1 MNRKPMQMNR
11 KTFLARALALLAA
24 GLSLPAL
31 AQSIP
36 ATVDEPV
43 TITFYNY
50 NLATAGIGGD
60 ATRKMIAEF
69 MAANPNIT
77 VEGIPYSSADASRI
91 QADLAAGMPV
101 DLVQTVFSDLDFA
114 VTNFGAQ
121 ALEDL
126 VPADELAA
134 HFEGMSPNG
143 LKLGV
148 LNGKTYGLA
157 YTFST
162 PVLFYNADLFRA
174 AGLDPDQPPKTWEAV
189 KAAALAI
196 QEKTD
201 AAGFA
206 AGITGPTAA
215 DWLFQGV
222 VRSNGGEVISRDRTT
237 LKFAEPEAVEAVAML
252 RDLADAG
259 VYENADINGAL
270 EGMAAGNIGMY
281 LQTSAIQG
289 SLVAGAK
296 DHYELRASTMPS
308 FGDKPVRPNNS
319 GSALTIHTTDP
330 LKQRAAWELMK
341 FLTSEHRYTIITSEI
356 GYLPLRPAIVNDPK
370 YLGEWIKE
378 HPLVQPNLDQLAVLE
393 PWDPMPGPNYRQIV
407 KTMMDAVEMAVFGGG
422 DPTETLKS
430 AQDTA
435 QSFMP

>member
-1 MNRKPMQMNR
+1 MNR
-11 KTFLARALALLAA
+11 KTFLIGALAVLAT
-24 GLSLPAL
+24 GLSLPVM
-31 AQSIP
+31 AQAIP
-36 ATVDEPV
+36 ATVDQPV

-50 NLATAGIGGD
+50 NLATAGLGGE
-60 ATRKMIAEF
+60 ATKKLIAEF

-77 VEGIPYSSADASRI
+77 VTGVPYSSADSSRI
-91 QADLAAGMPV
+91 QADLAAGQPV

-114 VTNFGAQ
+114 VTNFGAK
-121 ALEDL
+121 ALEDII
-126 VPADELAA
+126 PADEMAA
-134 HFEGMSPNG
+134 HFAGMSPNG

-162 PVLFYNADLFRA
+162 PVLFYNADLFRE

-196 QEKTD
+196 KEKTGKE
-201 AAGFA
+201 GFQ
-206 AGITGPTAA
+206 AGITGPSAA
-215 DWLFQGV
+215 DWLLQGV
-222 VRSNGGEVISRDRTT
+222 VRSNGGEVISRDRKT
-237 LKFAEPEAVEAVAML
+237 LKFAEPEAVDAIAML
-252 RDLADAG
+252 KDLHDSG

-270 EGMAAGNIGMY
+270 DGMASGSIGMY

-289 SLVAGAK
+289 ALIAGATGK
-296 DHYELRASTMPS
+296 YELRASTMPS

-319 GSALTIHTTDP
+319 GSALTIHSSDP

-341 FLTSEHRYTIITSEI
+341 FLTSEHGYTVITSEI

-370 YLGEWIKE
+370 YLGEWVKA

-407 KTMMDAVEMAVFGGG
+407 KTMMEAVEMVVYGGA
-422 DPTETLKS
+422 DPASTLAD
-430 AQDTA
+430 AQANA
-435 QSFMP
+435 QSLMP

>member
-1 MNRKPMQMNR
+1 MNR
-11 KTFLARALALLAA
+11 KTFLASMLAFATA
-24 GLSLPAL
+24 GMSLGAM
-31 AQSIP
+31 AQAIP
-36 ATVDEPV
+36 ATVDQPV

-50 NLATAGIGGD
+50 NLATAGLGGE

-77 VEGIPYSSADASRI
+77 VEGVPISSADAATRV
-91 QADLAAGMPV
+91 QADLAAGLPV

-121 ALEDL
+121 ALENII
-126 VPADELAA
+126 PADEMAA

-174 AGLDPDQPPKTWEAV
+174 AGLNPDQPPKTWEQV

-196 QEKTD
+196 KAETG
-201 AAGFA
+201 APGFV
-206 AGITGPTAA
+206 AGITGPGAV

-222 VRSNGGEVISRDRTT
+222 VRSNNGEVISRDRTT

-252 RDLADAG
+252 RDLYDAG
-259 VYENADINGAL
+259 AYENTDTNGQL
-270 EGMAAGNIGMY
+270 DGMAAGKYGMY

-289 SLVAGAK
+289 ALVAGAK
-296 DHYELRASTMPS
+296 DKYELRASTMPR
-308 FGDKPVRPNNS
+308 FGEKPVRPNNS
-319 GSALTIHTTDP
+319 GSALTIHTADP

-341 FLTSEHRYTIITSEI
+341 FLTSEHGYTIITSEI

-370 YLGEWIKE
+370 YLGEWVKS
-378 HPLVQPNLDQLAVLE
+378 HPLVQPNLEQLAVLE

-407 KTMMDAVEMAVFGGG
+407 KTMMDSVEMSVFGGAE
-422 DPTETLKS
+422 PAETLKA
-430 AQDTA
+430 AQENA
-435 QSFMP
+435 QGLMP